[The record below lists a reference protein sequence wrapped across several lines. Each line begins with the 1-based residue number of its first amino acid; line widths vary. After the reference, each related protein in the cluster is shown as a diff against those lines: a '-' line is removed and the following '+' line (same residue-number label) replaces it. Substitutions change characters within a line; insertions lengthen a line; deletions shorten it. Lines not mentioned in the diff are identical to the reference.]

1 MCALLH
7 AITDPNQLGGVT
19 GFLVDLMNELG
30 GVGLALAIALE
41 NVFPPIPSELVL
53 PLAGFTASSP
63 DAAFSLIGAIG
74 WSSLGSLVGAL
85 VLYWAGAVVGL
96 ERTRAIA
103 ERMPLA
109 KVSDI
114 DRTMEWFARHGQL
127 AVFFGRMLPIFRSLV
142 SLPAGVERMP
152 LVRFIPLTFA
162 GALVWNSV
170 LIGAGYQLGERWEI
184 VEQYAEL
191 FSTVVLFAIIVFLAR
206 ITYVRLRETD

>member
-7 AITDPNQLGGVT
+7 AITNPDQLGGVT

-41 NVFPPIPSELVL
+41 SVFPPIPSELVL
-53 PLAGFTASSP
+53 PLAGFTASRP
-63 DAAFSLIGAIG
+63 DADFSLGGAIA
-74 WSSLGSLVGAL
+74 WSSLGSLIGAL
-85 VLYWAGAVVGL
+85 LLYWAGAAVGL
-96 ERTRAIA
+96 ERTRAITA
-103 ERMPLA
+103 RMPLA

-114 DRTMEWFARHGQL
+114 DRTMEWFAKHGQL

-152 LVRFIPLTFA
+152 LTRFIPLTLA
-162 GALVWNSV
+162 GAIVWNSV
-170 LIGAGYQLGERWEI
+170 LIGAGYQLGEQWEI

-191 FSTVVLFAIIVFLAR
+191 LSTAVLFAIIVFLAR
-206 ITYVRLRETD
+206 ITYLRLKDAS